1 MTWLD
6 KGSRKERSQGQLLGT
21 LWVDDESLIELA
33 KFQDMQVKF
42 ELVRSACEAFEWIS
56 TLGSLLYW
64 CGVLKKNLKN
74 FSGGMKHKRK
84 E

>member
-6 KGSRKERSQGQLLGT
+6 KESRKEKSQGQLLGT
-21 LWVDDESLIELA
+21 LWVDDESLIELG
-33 KFQDMQVKF
+33 KFQEMQVRF

-64 CGVLKKNLKN
+64 CGILKKNPKIL
-74 FSGGMKHKRK
+74 SGGIKHKRIK
-84 E
+84 